1 MSNFRNRVSKLL
13 ALGLPAAFSVL
24 IASCSNIP
32 EQSILAQYTPG
43 INSPSGNTTPSPGT
57 TNSLPS
63 LSTLDQEFMTKV
75 AQSDMTVIKTSK
87 LALQK
92 SEIPP
97 AVRDFARRMIQKHTD
112 SSKQLM
118 QIAKVKGF
126 KLPENIDSEN
136 QFLLNQLMQV
146 PSENF
151 NRAYMN
157 TQVQAHRNT
166 YNELQK
172 YLQQGQDPN
181 LKAFASKM
189 SPVVAENLKEAKKIA
204 VRL

>member
-1 MSNFRNRVSKLL
+1 MSTFCNRFSKLAAL
-13 ALGLPAAFSVL
+13 CFSTTLGLSIV
-24 IASCSNIP
+24 SCSNIP
-32 EQSILAQYTPG
+32 EQFILAQNTPA
-43 INSPSGNTTPSPGT
+43 INSPSGNTTLSPGT
-57 TNSLPS
+57 TNFLPS
-63 LSTLDQEFMTKV
+63 LSPIDQEFMTKV
-75 AQSDMTVIKTSK
+75 AQSDMTVIGTSK

-92 SEIPP
+92 SKIP
-97 AVRDFARRMIQKHTD
+97 AVRDFARQMIQKHTD

-126 KLPENIDSEN
+126 KLPENIGSEN
-136 QFLLNQLMQV
+136 QSLLINLMQV

-157 TQVQAHRNT
+157 RQVQAHSKT
-166 YNELQK
+166 WGEFQK

-189 SPVVAENLKEAKKIA
+189 SPVVAEHLNMAQKIA
-204 VRL
+204 ERL